1 MKTAH
6 KSQGAEP
13 ASARNRRARTAAT
26 CSVLLLTAL
35 HFAGHLPWLRARA
48 AETLGELRP
57 GGWMPPELT
66 WRLLWMGLAWLWLVA
81 VCRWVWVLPE
91 EERESGG
98 PGTPAGTSTGTSHG
112 GTSLE
117 SPADRF
123 PNRGER

>member
-57 GGWMPPELT
+57 GGWMPPQLT
-66 WRLLWMGLAWLWLVA
+66 WRLLWMALAWLWNDVA
-81 VCRWVWVLPE
+81 SGRTALIAGGEWDCERPE
-91 EERESGG
+91 AALAR
-98 PGTPAGTSTGTSHG
+98 
-112 GTSLE
+112 L
-117 SPADRF
+117 
-123 PNRGER
+123 